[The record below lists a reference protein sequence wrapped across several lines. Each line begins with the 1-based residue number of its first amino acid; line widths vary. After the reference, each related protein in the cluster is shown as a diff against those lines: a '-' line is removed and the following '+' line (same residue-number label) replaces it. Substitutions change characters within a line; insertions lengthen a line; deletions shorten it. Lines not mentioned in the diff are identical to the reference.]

1 MRFRNVKVPEG
12 INVSRHSP
20 VLDLFLLTGGLL
32 LTLAV
37 VSVILIWLGGAL
49 GRYVPVSWENALADR
64 VIKPPAASDGAE
76 DARVASEL
84 QALADR
90 LAARMTD
97 DPEIRVVVHYLDD
110 ATINA
115 YATLGGN
122 VFVSRGLIAR
132 LTSEN
137 ALAMVMAHEIAHVI
151 HRDVMAAIGGGVL
164 LQIVTAVVLGESSE
178 ELSGLVLGSG
188 TLLSRG
194 FSREAERD
202 ADAAAL
208 RALAQTYGHV
218 AGADDLFAVLK
229 GAVEEAGG
237 GEPPEFM
244 STHPLTD
251 DRIAAVRATAAARGW
266 PLDGA
271 LAALPKPLAAIGRA
285 AE

>member
-32 LTLAV
+32 LALAIVMV
-37 VSVILIWLGGAL
+37 VLIWLGGSL
-49 GRYVPVSWENALADR
+49 GRYLPVSWENRLADR
-64 VIKPPAASDGAE
+64 FMAAALPGGEKHADVTA
-76 DARVASEL
+76 AL
-84 QALADR
+84 QGLADR
-90 LAARMTD
+90 LAAPMD
-97 DPEIRVVVHYLDD
+97 ADPETRIVVHYIDD
-110 ATINA
+110 EAVNA
-115 YATLGGN
+115 YATLGGH
-122 VFVSRGLIAR
+122 VFVTRGLIAR

-151 HRDVMAAIGGGVL
+151 HRDVIAAISGGLL
-164 LQIVTAVVLGESSE
+164 LQIVTTAILGQSSE
-178 ELSGLVLGSG
+178 QVSGMVAGSG

-208 RALAQTYGHV
+208 RALAATYGHV
-218 AGADDLFAVLK
+218 AGAGDLFAVLK
-229 GAVEEAGG
+229 HAVAEAGG

-251 DRIAAVRATAAARGW
+251 DRIAAIRATAQAEGW
-266 PLDGA
+266 PVDGVLTDLPA
-271 LAALPKPLAAIGRA
+271 PLAALEPAG
-285 AE
+285 E